1 MGQGWEAGSPGFV
14 SSSTAYLLPDL
25 LSDVIKLLGQRVYFQ
40 GHFELLL
47 VSEQVAMETVPPE
60 GEGVRL
66 SLGWTLSPL
75 SQPHCFWL
83 WDRPVVELLLPLPDG
98 LELLRVL
105 SLELW

>member
-1 MGQGWEAGSPGFV
+1 MGQGWEALFLGCV

-25 LSDVIKLLGQRVYFQ
+25 LSDVSKLLGQPVYLQ
-40 GHFELLL
+40 GCFELLL

-75 SQPHCFWL
+75 AQPHCFWL
-83 WDRPVVELLLPLPDG
+83 WDWPVVELLLPLPDG
-98 LELLRVL
+98 LELLSVL
-105 SLELW
+105 GIELR

>member
-1 MGQGWEAGSPGFV
+1 MGQGWEARSPGFV

-25 LSDVIKLLGQRVYFQ
+25 LSDVIKLLGQCVYLQ

-66 SLGWTLSPL
+66 SLGWTLSP
-75 SQPHCFWL
+75 SPS
-83 WDRPVVELLLPLPDG
+83 PTASGSGTGLLLSCCCRCLM
-98 LELLRVL
+98 VL
-105 SLELW
+105 SCSVS